1 MFISRQEYDTVNARN
16 VQLARENKELNEE
29 NKIVYEE
36 NRDLRY
42 ENEEQTELINKI
54 RILLIEKGQGTIVD
68 RFDKIKELVCDYQS
82 QN

>member
-1 MFISRQEYDTVNARN
+1 MFISRQKYDTINAR
-16 VQLARENKELNEE
+16 VVKLARENKELNEE
-29 NKIVYEE
+29 NKAVYEE

-54 RILLIEKGQGTIVD
+54 RKLALEEGYGTVVD
-68 RFDKIKELVCDYQS
+68 RFDQIKKLVCDYQS

>member
-1 MFISRQEYDTVNARN
+1 MFISKQKYDTVNARN

-29 NKIVYEE
+29 NKAVYEE

-54 RILLIEKGQGTIVD
+54 KIVLIEKGQGTIVD
-68 RFDKIKELVCDYQS
+68 RFDKIKELITTNQS
-82 QN
+82 NN